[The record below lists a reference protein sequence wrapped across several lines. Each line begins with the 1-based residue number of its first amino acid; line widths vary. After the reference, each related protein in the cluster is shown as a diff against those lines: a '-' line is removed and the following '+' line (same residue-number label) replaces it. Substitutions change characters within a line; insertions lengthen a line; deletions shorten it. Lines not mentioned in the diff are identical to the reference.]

1 MTTQNETAAATS
13 AKGLLRFITC
23 GSVDDGKSTLLGRLL
38 YDAGLVPDDQ
48 LAALARDSR
57 RQQAGAPDV
66 QGSTSVAGGRMPGA
80 TDVQGSTSVAG
91 GRMPG
96 ATDVQGS
103 ASVAGGRMPGAT
115 DVLDFSLLTDGLDA
129 EREQGITIDVAY
141 RYFHTARRGFIVA
154 DCPGHE
160 QYTRNMATG
169 ASNAELAVVLV
180 DARKGLLPQT
190 RRHTYICGLLGIRQV
205 VLAVN
210 KMDLVDYDQATYEAI
225 AAQYRVLAQSLGIA
239 AVHCLPVAAPTG
251 DNVGSRSPRMPWYAG
266 GSLLEL
272 LESIDAAPLRAADF
286 RMPVQWVNRPDH
298 SFRGYAGTICG
309 GSVACGDEI
318 VVQPGV
324 QRARIERIV
333 TADGDLERAVA
344 GQAVTLCLNREV
356 DASRGDVIADAL
368 RPAPVADQFTCHLLW
383 LGDAALLPNRTY
395 WLKIGTRTVNARVMS
410 IKYKVDVNS
419 QSRLAARHLELNE
432 VGYCTVG
439 LDDAIA
445 FEPYASNHTL
455 GGFILID
462 RLSHATVA
470 CGMLDF
476 ALGRSANVHWQQ
488 VDIDK
493 AVRAASKGQ
502 QPLCLWFTGLS
513 GAGKSTIA
521 NLVERRLHAL
531 GYHTY
536 LLDGDNVRHGI
547 NKDLGF
553 TPEDRV
559 ENIRRIAE
567 VAHLMVDAG
576 LIVLV
581 SVISPYRS
589 ERRSA
594 RELFAQG
601 EFMEVF
607 VDAPLA
613 VCEERD
619 PKGLYRKARAGEIRN
634 FTGIDS
640 PYERP
645 EAPDVHLLTAGQR
658 PEQLAEQLAERL
670 LADQGSGSVD

>member
-1 MTTQNETAAATS
+1 MAAPE
-13 AKGLLRFITC
+13 KGLLRFITC

-38 YDAGLVPDDQ
+38 YDAGMLPDDQ
-48 LAALARDSR
+48 LEALARESR
-57 RQQAGAPDV
+57 RLHADAAEGA
-66 QGSTSVAGGRMPGA
+66 
-80 TDVQGSTSVAG
+80 
-91 GRMPG
+91 
-96 ATDVQGS
+96 
-103 ASVAGGRMPGAT
+103 
-115 DVLDFSLLTDGLDA
+115 LDFALLTDGLDA

-141 RYFHTARRGFIVA
+141 RYFHTARRSFIVA

-180 DARKGLLPQT
+180 DARKGVLTQT
-190 RRHTYICGLLGIRQV
+190 RRHTYICGLLGIRHV
-205 VLAVN
+205 LLAVN
-210 KMDLVDYDQATYEAI
+210 KMDLVDYRQDVHEAI
-225 AAQYRVLAQSLGIA
+225 AAEYRELARSLGIEH
-239 AVHCLPVAAPTG
+239 VHCLPVSALNG
-251 DNVGSRSPRMPWYAG
+251 DNVGSRSSRMPWYDG
-266 GSLLEL
+266 GSLLER
-272 LESIDAAPLRAADF
+272 LESEEVARFRAADF
-286 RMPVQWVNRPDH
+286 RMPVQWVNRPDQ

-309 GSVACGDEI
+309 GSVARGDEI

-324 QRARIERIV
+324 QRARVERIV
-333 TADGDLERAVA
+333 TFDGDLERAGE
-344 GQAVTLCLNREV
+344 GQAVTLCLDREL

-383 LGDAALLPNRTY
+383 MGDGNLLPNRTY
-395 WLKIGTRTVNARVMS
+395 RLKIGTRTVNARIMS
-410 IKYKVDVNS
+410 IKHKVDVNS
-419 QSRLAARHLELNE
+419 QAQLAARHLELNE

-445 FEPYASNHTL
+445 FESYATNRDL

-462 RLSHATVA
+462 RQSNATVA

-476 ALGRSANVHWQQ
+476 ALGRSSNVHWQH

-493 AVRAASKGQ
+493 RVRAASKGQ
-502 QPLCLWFTGLS
+502 HPLCLWFTGLS

-521 NLVERRLHAL
+521 NLVERKLHAL

-553 TPEDRV
+553 TPADRV

-581 SVISPYRS
+581 SAISPYRS

-594 RELFAQG
+594 RELFGSG
-601 EFMEVF
+601 EFLEVF
-607 VDAPLA
+607 VDAPLEE
-613 VCEERD
+613 CERRD

-634 FTGIDS
+634 FTGIDA

-645 EAPDVHLLTAGQR
+645 LSPDVHLLSGGQR
-658 PEQLAEQLAERL
+658 AEQLAEQLTAEL
-670 LADQGSGSVD
+670 LAGIDRSGAGG

>member
-1 MTTQNETAAATS
+1 MAAPTASAITAADTDKS
-13 AKGLLRFITC
+13 LLRFITC

-38 YDAGLVPDDQ
+38 YDAGTVSDDQ
-48 LAALARDSR
+48 LAALAHDSR
-57 RQQAGAPDV
+57 RLHADAGD
-66 QGSTSVAGGRMPGA
+66 T
-80 TDVQGSTSVAG
+80 
-91 GRMPG
+91 
-96 ATDVQGS
+96 
-103 ASVAGGRMPGAT
+103 
-115 DVLDFSLLTDGLDA
+115 LDFALLTDGLDA

-141 RYFHTARRGFIVA
+141 RYFHTARRSFIVA

-190 RRHTYICGLLGIRQV
+190 RRHTYICSLLGIRQV

-210 KMDLVDYDQATYEAI
+210 KMDLVDGDEAV
-225 AAQYRVLAQSLGIA
+225 YREISEAYRALAQALGIA
-239 AVHCLPVAAPTG
+239 RVECLPVIAPGG
-251 DNVGSRSPRMPWYAG
+251 DNVGTRSARMPWYQG
-266 GSLLEL
+266 PSLLEL
-272 LESIDAAPLRAADF
+272 LESADAAPARAADF
-286 RMPVQWVNRPDH
+286 RMPVQWVNRPDQ

-309 GSVACGDEI
+309 GRVAKGDEV
-318 VVQPGV
+318 VVQPGL
-324 QRARIERIV
+324 QRACIERIV
-333 TADGDLERAVA
+333 TADGDLDSAGD
-344 GQAVTLCLNREV
+344 GQAVTLCLDREL

-383 LGDAALLPNRTY
+383 LGDSALLPNRAY
-395 WLKIGTRTVNARVMS
+395 WLKLGTRTVNARVMA
-410 IKYKVDVNS
+410 IKHKVDVNS
-419 QSRLAARHLELNE
+419 QARLAARHLELNE
-432 VGYCTVG
+432 VGYCTLG
-439 LDDAIA
+439 LDEEVA
-445 FEPYASNHTL
+445 FEAYADNRTL

-462 RLSHATVA
+462 RQSNATVA

-476 ALGRSANVHWQQ
+476 ALGRSANVHWQH

-493 AVRAASKGQ
+493 SVRAASKGQ

-513 GAGKSTIA
+513 GAGKSTVA

-531 GYHTY
+531 GCHTY

-547 NKDLGF
+547 NRDLGF

-559 ENIRRIAE
+559 ENIRRITE
-567 VAHLMVDAG
+567 VAQLMVDAG

-589 ERRSA
+589 ERQSA
-594 RELFAQG
+594 RELFAAS

-607 VDAPLA
+607 VDTPLEE
-613 VCEERD
+613 CERRD
-619 PKGLYRKARAGEIRN
+619 PKGLYRKARAGAIRN
-634 FTGIDS
+634 FTGIDA

-645 EAPDVHLLTAGQR
+645 EAPDIHLAGGGRR
-658 PEQLAEQLAERL
+658 PEELAEQVVARIVATLDGG
-670 LADQGSGSVD
+670 ADD

>member
-1 MTTQNETAAATS
+1 MVAAKTATDVSS

-23 GSVDDGKSTLLGRLL
+23 GSVDDGKSSLLGRLL
-38 YDAGLVPDDQ
+38 YDAGMLPDDQ

-57 RQQAGAPDV
+57 RQHADAG
-66 QGSTSVAGGRMPGA
+66 
-80 TDVQGSTSVAG
+80 
-91 GRMPG
+91 
-96 ATDVQGS
+96 
-103 ASVAGGRMPGAT
+103 

-129 EREQGITIDVAY
+129 ERQQGITIDVAY
-141 RYFHTARRGFIVA
+141 RYFHTARRSFIVA

-180 DARKGLLPQT
+180 DARKGVLTQT
-190 RRHTYICGLLGIRQV
+190 RRHTYICSLLGIRQI

-210 KMDLVDYDQATYEAI
+210 KMDLVDYDQATYDAI
-225 AAQYRVLAQSLGIA
+225 AGEYRELAQSLGIVG
-239 AVHCLPVAAPTG
+239 VHCLPVAALNG
-251 DNVGSRSPRMPWYAG
+251 DNVGTRSARMPWYAG
-266 GSLLEL
+266 DSLLEL
-272 LESIDAAPLRAADF
+272 LESVDVVPFRAADF

-309 GSVACGDEI
+309 GRVACGDE
-318 VVQPGV
+318 VMVQPGG
-324 QRARIERIV
+324 QRARVERIV
-333 TADGDLERAVA
+333 TADGDLSEAVD
-344 GQAVTLCLNREV
+344 GQAVTLCLDREIDV
-356 DASRGDVIADAL
+356 TRGDVIADAL

-383 LGDAALLPNRTY
+383 MGDAPLLPNRTY
-395 WLKIGTRTVNARVMS
+395 WLKIGTRTVNARAMS
-410 IKYKVDVNS
+410 IKHKVDVNN
-419 QSRLAARHLELNE
+419 QARLAARQLALNE
-432 VGYCTVG
+432 VGYCTLG

-445 FEPYASNHTL
+445 FEAYASNRTL

-462 RLSHATVA
+462 RQSNATVA

-502 QPLCLWFTGLS
+502 HPLCLWFTGLS
-513 GAGKSTIA
+513 GAGKSTVA

-547 NKDLGF
+547 NRDLGF

-581 SVISPYRS
+581 SAISPYRS

-594 RELFAQG
+594 RELFAQA

-607 VDAPLA
+607 VDAPLEE
-613 VCEERD
+613 CERRD
-619 PKGLYRKARAGEIRN
+619 PKGLYRKARAGTIRN
-634 FTGIDS
+634 FTGIDA

-645 EAPDVHLLTAGQR
+645 DAPDIHLLASGQR
-658 PEQLAEQLAERL
+658 AEQLAEQVTGRVLASL
-670 LADQGSGSVD
+670 GSNDTDS

>member
-1 MTTQNETAAATS
+1 MADS
-13 AKGLLRFITC
+13 KGLLRFITC

-38 YDAGLVPDDQ
+38 YDAGMVPDDQ
-48 LAALARDSR
+48 LAALTRDSR
-57 RQQAGAPDV
+57 KLHAELDDA
-66 QGSTSVAGGRMPGA
+66 
-80 TDVQGSTSVAG
+80 
-91 GRMPG
+91 
-96 ATDVQGS
+96 
-103 ASVAGGRMPGAT
+103 
-115 DVLDFSLLTDGLDA
+115 LDFSLLTDGLDA
-129 EREQGITIDVAY
+129 ERQQGITIDVAY
-141 RYFHTARRGFIVA
+141 RYFHTARRSFIVA

-169 ASNAELAVVLV
+169 ASHAELAVVLV
-180 DARKGLLPQT
+180 DARKGLLTQT

-205 VLAVN
+205 VLAIN
-210 KMDLVDYDQATYEAI
+210 KMDLVDFDQSVYDAI
-225 AAQYRVLAQSLGIA
+225 AVQYRELARSLGIDR
-239 AVHCLPVAAPTG
+239 VQCLPVAAPTG
-251 DNVGSRSPRMPWYAG
+251 ENVGSRSARMPWYDG
-266 GSLLEL
+266 PCLLEL
-272 LESIDAAPLRAADF
+272 LESIDVLAAQIADF
-286 RMPVQWVNRPDH
+286 RMPVQWVNRPDQ

-318 VVQPGV
+318 IVQPGT
-324 QRARIERIV
+324 QTARIERIV
-333 TADGDLERAVA
+333 TASGDLPSASR
-344 GQAVTLCLNREV
+344 GQAVTLCLDREV
-356 DASRGDVIADAL
+356 DASRGDVIATAL
-368 RPAPVADQFTCHLLW
+368 RPAPVADQFNCHVLW
-383 LGDAALLPNRTY
+383 LGDAVMLPNRTY
-395 WLKIGTRTVNARVMS
+395 LLKIGSREVNARVMS
-410 IKYKVDVNS
+410 IKYKVDVNT
-419 QSRLAARHLELNE
+419 QAKLAARLLELNE
-432 VGYCTVG
+432 VGYCTMG
-439 LDDAIA
+439 LDGDIA
-445 FEPYASNHTL
+445 FEAFATNPTL

-462 RLSHATVA
+462 RQSNATVA
-470 CGMLDF
+470 CGMLDY
-476 ALGRSANVHWQQ
+476 ALGRSSNVQWQH

-493 AVRAASKGQ
+493 VVRGNSKGQ
-502 QPLCLWFTGLS
+502 RPLCLWFTGLS

-594 RELFAQG
+594 RELFAED

-607 VDAPLA
+607 VDTPLEE
-613 VCEERD
+613 CERRD
-619 PKGLYRKARAGEIRN
+619 AKGLYQKARAGLIRN
-634 FTGIDS
+634 FTGIDA

-645 EAPDVHLLTAGQR
+645 EAPDVHLLSSGQHAESLAR
-658 PEQLAEQLAERL
+658 QLTEQLFARITPSYDD
-670 LADQGSGSVD
+670 ADKPTE

>member
-1 MTTQNETAAATS
+1 MPANQATDVS
-13 AKGLLRFITC
+13 PAKGLLRFITC
-23 GSVDDGKSTLLGRLL
+23 GSVDDGKSSLLGRLL
-38 YDAGLVPDDQ
+38 YDAGMLPDDQ

-57 RQQAGAPDV
+57 RQHADAG
-66 QGSTSVAGGRMPGA
+66 
-80 TDVQGSTSVAG
+80 
-91 GRMPG
+91 
-96 ATDVQGS
+96 
-103 ASVAGGRMPGAT
+103 

-129 EREQGITIDVAY
+129 ERQQGITIDVAY
-141 RYFHTARRGFIVA
+141 RYFHTARRSFIVA

-180 DARKGLLPQT
+180 DARKGVLTQT
-190 RRHTYICGLLGIRQV
+190 RRHTYICNLLGIRQI

-210 KMDLVDYDQATYEAI
+210 KMDLVDYDEAAYGAI
-225 AAQYRVLAQSLGIA
+225 AAEYRELAQDLGVA
-239 AVHCLPVAAPTG
+239 DVHCLPVAALTG
-251 DNVGSRSPRMPWYAG
+251 DNVGARSARMPWYAG
-266 GSLLEL
+266 DSLLGL
-272 LESIDAAPLRAADF
+272 LESIDALPFRATDF

-309 GSVACGDEI
+309 GRVARGDEV
-318 VVQPGV
+318 VVQPGG
-324 QRARIERIV
+324 QRAHVERIV
-333 TADGDLERAVA
+333 TADGDLPEAMD
-344 GQAVTLCLNREV
+344 GQAVTLCLDREIDV
-356 DASRGDVIADAL
+356 TRGDVIADAL
-368 RPAPVADQFTCHLLW
+368 RPTPVADQFTCHLLW
-383 LGDAALLPNRTY
+383 MGDAALLPNRSY
-395 WLKIGTRTVNARVMS
+395 GLKIGARTVNARVMS
-410 IKYKVDVNS
+410 IKHKVDVNS
-419 QSRLAARHLELNE
+419 QARLAARQLTLNE
-432 VGYCTVG
+432 VGYCTLG

-445 FEPYASNHTL
+445 FETYASNRTL

-462 RLSHATVA
+462 RQNNATVA

-476 ALGRSANVHWQQ
+476 ALGRSTNVHWQH

-493 AVRAASKGQ
+493 SVRAASKGQ
-502 QPLCLWFTGLS
+502 HPLCLWFTGLS
-513 GAGKSTIA
+513 GAGKSTVA

-581 SVISPYRS
+581 SAISPYRS

-594 RELFAQG
+594 RERFAQA
-601 EFMEVF
+601 EFLEVF
-607 VDAPLA
+607 VDASLEE
-613 VCEERD
+613 CERRD
-619 PKGLYRKARAGEIRN
+619 PKGLYRKARAGTIRN
-634 FTGIDS
+634 FTGIDA

-645 EAPDVHLLTAGQR
+645 ETPDIHLLASG
-658 PEQLAEQLAERL
+658 EQAERL
-670 LADQGSGSVD
+670 AGQVIERVLASLASGGPAT

>member
-1 MTTQNETAAATS
+1 MTASTAP
-13 AKGLLRFITC
+13 GLLRFITC
-23 GSVDDGKSTLLGRLL
+23 GSVDDGKSSLLGRLL
-38 YDAGLVPDDQ
+38 YDAGMLPDDQ
-48 LAALARDSR
+48 LEALARDSR
-57 RQQAGAPDV
+57 RQHGCGA
-66 QGSTSVAGGRMPGA
+66 AE
-80 TDVQGSTSVAG
+80 
-91 GRMPG
+91 
-96 ATDVQGS
+96 
-103 ASVAGGRMPGAT
+103 
-115 DVLDFSLLTDGLDA
+115 VLDFSLLTDGLDA
-129 EREQGITIDVAY
+129 ERQQGITIDVAY
-141 RYFHTARRGFIVA
+141 RYFHTARRSFIVA

-169 ASNAELAVVLV
+169 ASHAELAVVLV
-180 DARKGLLPQT
+180 DARKGLLVQT

-225 AAQYRVLAQSLGIA
+225 AAQYRELASSLGIDK
-239 AVHCLPVAAPTG
+239 VQCLPVAALSG
-251 DNVGSRSPRMPWYAG
+251 DNVGSRSPRMPWYEG

-272 LESIDAAPLRAADF
+272 LESADVTPFRATRF

-309 GSVACGDEI
+309 GRVSRGDDV
-318 VVQPGV
+318 VVQPGG
-324 QRARIERIV
+324 QRARIDRIV
-333 TADGDLERAVA
+333 TADGDLSTATD
-344 GQAVTLCLNREV
+344 GQAVTLCLDREIGV
-356 DASRGDVIADAL
+356 SRGDVIADAL
-368 RPAPVADQFTCHLLW
+368 HPAPVADQFNCHLLW

-395 WLKIGTRTVNARVMS
+395 CLKIGSRTVNARVMS
-410 IKYKVDVNS
+410 IKHKVDVNS
-419 QSRLAARHLELNE
+419 QAKLAARQLVLNE
-432 VGYCTVG
+432 VGYCALG
-439 LDDAIA
+439 LDDEIA
-445 FEPYASNHTL
+445 FEAYADNRTL

-462 RLSHATVA
+462 RQSNATVA

-476 ALGRSANVHWQQ
+476 ALGRSANVHWQH

-513 GAGKSTIA
+513 GAGKSTVA

-547 NKDLGF
+547 NRDLGF

-567 VAHLMVDAG
+567 VARLMVDAG

-581 SVISPYRS
+581 SAISPYRS

-594 RELFAQG
+594 RELFAVA

-607 VDAPLA
+607 VDTPLEE
-613 VCEERD
+613 CERRD
-619 PKGLYRKARAGEIRN
+619 PKGLYRKARAGTIRN
-634 FTGIDS
+634 FTGIDA

-645 EAPDVHLLTAGQR
+645 ESPEIHLLGGA
-658 PEQLAEQLAERL
+658 PSVEQLAEQVIAQLPGVR
-670 LADQGSGSVD
+670 

>member
-1 MTTQNETAAATS
+1 MPPADTANKS
-13 AKGLLRFITC
+13 LLRFITC

-38 YDAGLVPDDQ
+38 YDAGMLADDQ
-48 LAALARDSR
+48 IAALVRDSR
-57 RQQAGAPDV
+57 RLHADAGD
-66 QGSTSVAGGRMPGA
+66 T
-80 TDVQGSTSVAG
+80 
-91 GRMPG
+91 
-96 ATDVQGS
+96 
-103 ASVAGGRMPGAT
+103 
-115 DVLDFSLLTDGLDA
+115 LDFSLLTDGLDA

-141 RYFHTARRGFIVA
+141 RYFHTARRNFIVA

-190 RRHTYICGLLGIRQV
+190 RRHTYICGLLGIRHV

-210 KMDLVDYDQATYEAI
+210 KMDLVGYDRDVHERIATAYRTL
-225 AAQYRVLAQSLGIA
+225 AASLGITD
-239 AVHCLPVAAPTG
+239 VQCLPVAALTG
-251 DNVGSRSPRMPWYAG
+251 DNVGAPSSRMPWYTG
-266 GSLLEL
+266 GSLLEV
-272 LESIDAAPLRAADF
+272 LETADVAPATAADF
-286 RMPVQWVNRPDH
+286 RLPVQWVNRPDQ

-309 GSVACGDEI
+309 GSVAVGDEI

-324 QRARIERIV
+324 QRAHIERIV
-333 TADGDLERAVA
+333 THGGDLLRASE
-344 GQAVTLCLNREV
+344 GQAVTLCLDRELGI
-356 DASRGDVIADAL
+356 SRGDIIADAL

-383 LGDAALLPNRTY
+383 LGDVALLPNRTY

-410 IKYKVDVNS
+410 IKYKVDVNT
-419 QSRLAARHLELNE
+419 QAQLAARQLALNE

-445 FEPYASNHTL
+445 FEAYATNHTL

-462 RLSHATVA
+462 RQSNATVA

-476 ALGRSANVHWQQ
+476 ALGRSSNVHWQHL
-488 VDIDK
+488 DIDK
-493 AVRAASKGQ
+493 AVRGQSKGQ
-502 QPLCLWFTGLS
+502 RPLCLWFTGLS

-521 NLVERRLHAL
+521 NLVERRLHTL

-547 NKDLGF
+547 NRDLGF
-553 TPEDRV
+553 TPEARV

-581 SVISPYRS
+581 SAISPYRS

-594 RELFAQG
+594 RELFAAG
-601 EFMEVF
+601 EFVEVF
-607 VDAPLA
+607 VDTPLA
-613 VCEERD
+613 ECERRD
-619 PKGLYRKARAGEIRN
+619 AKGLYRKARAGQIRN

-640 PYERP
+640 PYEAP
-645 EAPDVHLLTAGQR
+645 EAPDIHLATSGKRAEDMATQV
-658 PEQLAEQLAERL
+658 AEQLAEHL
-670 LADQGSGSVD
+670 PALD

>member
-1 MTTQNETAAATS
+1 MTTATDATPVVP

-38 YDAGLVPDDQ
+38 YDAGMVPDDQ
-48 LAALARDSR
+48 LAALGRDSR
-57 RQQAGAPDV
+57 RQHAESGDA
-66 QGSTSVAGGRMPGA
+66 
-80 TDVQGSTSVAG
+80 
-91 GRMPG
+91 
-96 ATDVQGS
+96 
-103 ASVAGGRMPGAT
+103 
-115 DVLDFSLLTDGLDA
+115 LDFALLTDGLDA

-141 RYFHTARRGFIVA
+141 RYFHTARRSFIVA

-210 KMDLVDYDQATYEAI
+210 KMDLVGYDQAAYDAI
-225 AAQYRVLAQSLGIA
+225 VTQYRVLAERLGISQ
-239 AVHCLPVAAPTG
+239 VQCLPVVAPEG
-251 DNVGSRSPRMPWYAG
+251 DNVGSRSPRMPWYHG
-266 GSLLEL
+266 GTLLEL
-272 LESIDAAPLRAADF
+272 LESADATPFQAEDF
-286 RMPVQWVNRPDH
+286 RMPVQWVNRPDQ

-309 GSVACGDEI
+309 GRVACGDDI

-324 QRARIERIV
+324 QTARVERIV
-333 TADGDLERAVA
+333 APAGDVEHAGT
-344 GQAVTLCLNREV
+344 GQAVTLCLDREI
-356 DASRGDVIADAL
+356 DISRGDVIADAQ

-395 WLKIGTRTVNARVMS
+395 WLKVGTRTVNARVMA
-410 IKYKVDVNS
+410 IKHKVDVNS
-419 QSRLAARHLELNE
+419 QAKLAARHLDLNE

-445 FEPYASNHTL
+445 FEPYANNRTL
-455 GGFILID
+455 GGFILVD
-462 RLSHATVA
+462 RHSNATVA

-476 ALGRSANVHWQQ
+476 ALGRSANVHWQH

-493 AVRAASKGQ
+493 AVRGASKGQ

-513 GAGKSTIA
+513 GAGKSTVA

-553 TPEDRV
+553 TPEARV

-581 SVISPYRS
+581 SAISPYRS

-601 EFMEVF
+601 EFLEVF

-613 VCEERD
+613 LCEQRD

-634 FTGIDS
+634 FTGIDA

-645 EAPDVHLLTAGQR
+645 ESADIHLLADGR
-658 PEQLAEQLAERL
+658 RVEQLAEQVSERL
-670 LADQGSGSVD
+670 LAEQGGNESVD

>member
-1 MTTQNETAAATS
+1 MTTASGTS
-13 AKGLLRFITC
+13 AETPTKGLLRFITC

-38 YDAGLVPDDQ
+38 YDAGVVPDDQ
-48 LAALARDSR
+48 LAALAGDSR
-57 RQQAGAPDV
+57 RQHADAG
-66 QGSTSVAGGRMPGA
+66 
-80 TDVQGSTSVAG
+80 
-91 GRMPG
+91 
-96 ATDVQGS
+96 
-103 ASVAGGRMPGAT
+103 

-129 EREQGITIDVAY
+129 ERQQGITIDVAY
-141 RYFHTARRGFIVA
+141 RYFHTARRSFIVA

-190 RRHTYICGLLGIRQV
+190 RRHSYICGLLGIRQV
-205 VLAVN
+205 VLAIN
-210 KMDLVDYDQATYEAI
+210 KMDLVDHDQAIYDAI
-225 AAQYRVLAQSLGIA
+225 AAQYLELAPELGISQ
-239 AVHCLPVAAPTG
+239 VHCLPVVAVTG
-251 DNVGSRSPRMPWYAG
+251 DNVGARSPRMPWYQG
-266 GSLLEL
+266 PSLLEL
-272 LESIDAAPLRAADF
+272 LESIDATPARAEDF
-286 RMPVQWVNRPDH
+286 RMSVQWVNRPDH

-309 GSVACGDEI
+309 GRVARGDEVI
-318 VVQPGV
+318 VQPGM

-333 TADGDLERAVA
+333 SADGDMDTAVA
-344 GQAVTLCLNREV
+344 GQAITLCLDRDIDV
-356 DASRGDVIADAL
+356 TRGDVIADAL

-383 LGDAALLPNRTY
+383 MGDAALLPNRTY

-410 IKYKVDVNS
+410 IKHKVDVNS
-419 QSRLAARHLELNE
+419 QAKLAARHLELNE
-432 VGYCTVG
+432 VGYCTLG
-439 LDDAIA
+439 LDAAIA
-445 FEPYASNHTL
+445 FESYVTNRTL

-462 RLSHATVA
+462 RESHATVA

-476 ALGRSANVHWQQ
+476 ALGRSDNVHWQHL
-488 VDIDK
+488 DIDK
-493 AVRAASKGQ
+493 AVRGASKGQ
-502 QPLCLWFTGLS
+502 RPLCLWFTGLS

-547 NKDLGF
+547 NKNLGF

-581 SVISPYRS
+581 SAISPYES
-589 ERRSA
+589 ERRAA
-594 RELFAQG
+594 RELFDAG
-601 EFMEVF
+601 EFIEVF
-607 VDAPLA
+607 VDAS
-613 VCEERD
+613 VEECESRD
-619 PKGLYRKARAGEIRN
+619 PKGLYRKARAGLIRN
-634 FTGIDS
+634 FTGIDA

-645 EAPDVHLLTAGQR
+645 RAPDIHLATAGR
-658 PEQLAEQLAERL
+658 PAEQLAEQVSEQTIAKLDGVPAPE
-670 LADQGSGSVD
+670 

>member
-1 MTTQNETAAATS
+1 MAAPE
-13 AKGLLRFITC
+13 KGLLRFITC

-38 YDAGLVPDDQ
+38 YDAGMLPDDQ
-48 LAALARDSR
+48 LEALARESR
-57 RQQAGAPDV
+57 RLHADADEG
-66 QGSTSVAGGRMPGA
+66 
-80 TDVQGSTSVAG
+80 
-91 GRMPG
+91 
-96 ATDVQGS
+96 
-103 ASVAGGRMPGAT
+103 
-115 DVLDFSLLTDGLDA
+115 VLDFALLTDGLDA

-141 RYFHTARRGFIVA
+141 RYFHTARRSFIVA

-169 ASNAELAVVLV
+169 ASNADLAVVLV
-180 DARKGLLPQT
+180 DARKGVLTQT
-190 RRHTYICGLLGIRQV
+190 RRHTYICGLLGIRHV
-205 VLAVN
+205 LLAVN
-210 KMDLVDYDQATYEAI
+210 KMDLVDYRQDVHEAI
-225 AAQYRVLAQSLGIA
+225 ATEYRELARSLGIEH
-239 AVHCLPVAAPTG
+239 VHCLPVSALNG
-251 DNVGSRSPRMPWYAG
+251 DNVGSRSPRMPWYDG
-266 GSLLEL
+266 GSLLER
-272 LESIDAAPLRAADF
+272 LETAEVARFRADDF
-286 RMPVQWVNRPDH
+286 RMPVQWVNRPDQ

-309 GSVACGDEI
+309 GSVARGDEV

-333 TADGDLERAVA
+333 TFDGDLERADE
-344 GQAVTLCLNREV
+344 GQAVTLCLDREL

-383 LGDAALLPNRTY
+383 MGDGNLLPNRTY
-395 WLKIGTRTVNARVMS
+395 RLKIGTRTVNARIMS
-410 IKYKVDVNS
+410 IKHKVDVNS
-419 QSRLAARHLELNE
+419 QAQLAARHLELNE

-445 FEPYASNHTL
+445 FEPYATNRDL

-462 RLSHATVA
+462 RQSNATVA

-476 ALGRSANVHWQQ
+476 ALGRSSNVHWQH

-493 AVRAASKGQ
+493 RVRGASKGQ
-502 QPLCLWFTGLS
+502 HPLCLWFTGLS

-521 NLVERRLHAL
+521 NLVERKLHAL

-553 TPEDRV
+553 TPADRV

-581 SVISPYRS
+581 SAISPYRS

-594 RELFAQG
+594 RELFGSG
-601 EFMEVF
+601 EFVEVF
-607 VDAPLA
+607 VDAPLEE
-613 VCEERD
+613 CERRD

-634 FTGIDS
+634 FTGIDA

-645 EAPDVHLLTAGQR
+645 LSPDVHLLSGGQR
-658 PEQLAEQLAERL
+658 AEQLAEQLTAEL
-670 LADQGSGSVD
+670 LAGIDRGGAGD